1 MAASQYCGYPLPRIF
16 NMGDTP
22 MQFKMPPNHILKFSG
37 SLTVPM
43 KSCSAEKRSFT
54 VTLAVAADGKKLP
67 PKVTFKGIQTLRD
80 LVVSNSVCVSLHK
93 KGWRDEAN
101 KLAVLCCSFALLI
114 YCFKA
119 LLMSL
124 SDG

>member
-67 PKVTFKGIQTLRD
+67 PKVTFKGIQTVGD
-80 LVVSNSVCVSLHK
+80 LVVSNSVCFIPQK
-93 KGWRDEAN
+93 RMEG
-101 KLAVLCCSFALLI
+101 
-114 YCFKA
+114 
-119 LLMSL
+119 
-124 SDG
+124 